1 MRLIQPILLAG
12 FLVPLL
18 LYLRFL
24 RSSLRD
30 RLLVVAMFLL
40 VCLAVLDPELTQQ
53 VANVVGV
60 GRGTDLTLY
69 LFLVGFVF
77 FGVLTWSR
85 LNHANRMVTEVVRRV
100 AILEGRELR
109 DGRAAEPLTVTE
121 SDDAAR

>member
-30 RLLVVAMFLL
+30 RLLVVAMFVL

-77 FGVLTWSR
+77 FGVLTSSR
-85 LNHANRMVTEVVRRV
+85 INHANRMVTEVVRRV
-100 AILEGRELR
+100 AILEGREVIPSTPE
-109 DGRAAEPLTVTE
+109 A
-121 SDDAAR
+121 DDAAR